1 MRCCAG
7 ICASFKLKAACNLAH
22 VQGNDMPGY
31 LGLNQL
37 NMFTN
42 LNRLSLEGCSLP
54 VFGNCP
60 SIFPLSL
67 RSLNASGCNMPFGV
81 TLRILRVLPEHMT
94 ELDISGSDLYMWQ
107 LVVDQVQRLTAL
119 QCLSLGACSFS
130 TRPVNPLECGEG
142 DVRSFHKLPQLRSL
156 RLEGVVWKHVWTV
169 EQPAHAAQLTHLTK
183 VEFAPD
189 RVAPDQLALARQH
202 FEGICQRAC

>member
-7 ICASFKLKAACNLAH
+7 ICASFELKAACNLAH
-22 VQGNDMPGY
+22 VQGNDMRGY

-42 LNRLSLEGCSLP
+42 LHRLSLEGCLLP
-54 VFGNCP
+54 VCCHYP
-60 SIFPLSL
+60 SIFPPSL
-67 RSLNASGCNMPFGV
+67 RSLNASGCNMSYCV
-81 TLRILRVLPEHMT
+81 TMRILRVLPEHLT
-94 ELDISGSDLYMWQ
+94 ELDMSGSDLYMWELVADQ
-107 LVVDQVQRLTAL
+107 LQRLTAL
-119 QCLSLGACSFS
+119 QCLSLGACLFS
-130 TRPVNPLECGEG
+130 TVPGNLFECRG
-142 DVRSFHKLPQLRSL
+142 DVRPFHQLPQLRSL